1 MRTRNWISVLFGLLL
16 AFAGAAPGWSQQT
29 IKIAYTDPLSGPF
42 AQVGDANLKQ
52 MQYILDFINA
62 KGGALGKKFE
72 LVPFDNKS
80 QPSDALIALK
90 SATDQ
95 NMPFI
100 MQCSGSNIA
109 AALIDGVNKHND
121 RNPDNRIIYLNCGA
135 VAPELTNEQ
144 CSFWH
149 FRFDLH
155 AAMKAEVM
163 VRALPKDTTKVY
175 LINQDYLFGQSVQ
188 RELRTYLGKL
198 RPDVQIVGDELI
210 PLGKIKDFSPYIT
223 KIKASGAQ
231 ALMTGNWGPDMN
243 LLIKAGIDAG
253 ADLRY
258 YTFYAHLAGGPT
270 AIGAAGENRVL
281 SVMPFSENVAAETG
295 NTEAEAFIKGFRDKH
310 KFEFTSAGFRTI
322 FEYLQAAVNKAGA
335 VDATKIA
342 FALEGMSMR
351 DFLGFE
357 TTMRKAD
364 HQLIGEY
371 FVGTFKK
378 GVKYDAE
385 NTGLGWATSATILA
399 KDIDQP
405 NTCKMKRP

>member
-1 MRTRNWISVLFGLLL
+1 MLQGKWLTAFSGIAL
-16 AFAGAAPGWSQQT
+16 AIACGGHAWAQAT
-29 IKIAYTDPLSGPF
+29 IKVAYTDPLSGPF

-52 MQYILDFINA
+52 MQYIIDYINA

-109 AALIDGVNKHND
+109 AALIDATNKHNE

-135 VAPELTNEQ
+135 VATELTNEQ

-155 AAMKAEVM
+155 VGMKAEVM
-163 VRALPKDTTKVY
+163 VRALPKEVTKVY

-188 RELRTYLGKL
+188 REVKTYLAKL
-198 RPDVQIVGDELI
+198 RPDVQVVGDELI
-210 PLGKIKDFSPYIT
+210 PLGKVKDFSPYVT
-223 KIKASGAQ
+223 KIKAGV
-231 ALMTGNWGPDMN
+231 
-243 LLIKAGIDAG
+243 DAG

-270 AIGAAGENRVL
+270 AIGVGGDNRVMA
-281 SVMPFSENVAAETG
+281 VMAFGENVAPEIG
-295 NTEAEAFIKGFRDKH
+295 NKEAEAFTQAFREKN
-310 KFEFTSAGFRTI
+310 KFDFSAAGFRTI
-322 FEYLQAAVNKAGA
+322 FEYLQAAVNKAGS
-335 VDATKIA
+335 VDPTKIA
-342 FALEGMSMR
+342 FAMEDLTIK
-351 DFLGFE
+351 DFLGFD
-357 TTMRKAD
+357 TRMRKDD
-364 HQLIGEY
+364 HQMISEY

-385 NTGLGWATSATILA
+385 GTGLGWATSATIQA
-399 KDIDQP
+399 KDVDQP
-405 NTCKMKRP
+405 NTCKMKRPGAV